1 MSFST
6 QVFSKYPTGF
16 VFGFLAIALAL
27 GCSGALAQQQI
38 TATKALD
45 LLARIGC
52 ETGTPLAGKI
62 DLDTGY
68 IAMLGVSEKTYSMR
82 VIDNGPHAMMISAE
96 QCGDARPLAQKTF
109 QFILSHSFQNR
120 QQVRESYY
128 YLMNNRG
135 QLLNAVHFQ
144 QGRSHWFAFAN
155 LAIPVRRAD
164 FEAEK
169 AIWISKVSAL
179 PAQRGKP
186 GTQ

>member
-1 MSFST
+1 
-6 QVFSKYPTGF
+6 
-16 VFGFLAIALAL
+16 LAVAFALC
-27 GCSGALAQQQI
+27 CSGALAQQQNS
-38 TATKALD
+38 AAKALD

-52 ETGTPLAGKI
+52 ETGTSAAGNI

-68 IAMLGVSEKTYSMR
+68 IAMLGVSERTYSLR
-82 VIDNGPHAMMISAE
+82 VLNNGPHAMMIPAE
-96 QCGDARPLAQKTF
+96 QCSDPRALGPKTF
-109 QFILSHSFQNR
+109 FFILSHSFRNR

-128 YLMNNRG
+128 YLMNHRG

-144 QGRSHWFAFAN
+144 EGRSHRFAFAN

-179 PAQRGKP
+179 PAATRAKP
-186 GTQ
+186 GAE